1 MRGYD
6 LHTHSLCSDGT
17 LAPGDVARLAVARG
31 VRGFALT
38 DHDTTEGLE
47 QAREAAR
54 GRVVVL
60 AGCELSAEYGD
71 QPVHVLGIGFDPEEP
86 AFAAARGALRTE
98 RVRRAQR
105 IIDRLRELGASVPF
119 ERVRQLAAGGAIG
132 RPHIAD
138 AMIEAGVVS
147 TIEEA
152 FSERWIGTGGRAY
165 VQKEALSPV
174 EAVALIRGA
183 GGAAVLAHPAV
194 HAGARAV
201 PETVAREMAAEGLAA
216 IEIEHPEQ
224 PPEARARWR
233 ALADELGVGTTGGS
247 DDHGA
252 RSGYRLGCC
261 LTPEATIEALLAA
274 SPSANQSSQP

>member
-31 VRGFALT
+31 IAGIALT
-38 DHDTTEGLE
+38 DHDTTAGIEE
-47 QAREAAR
+47 ARDAAR

-86 AFAAARGALRTE
+86 AFAAARQALQSE
-98 RVRRAQR
+98 RVRRAKR
-105 IIDRLRELGASVPF
+105 MVDRLRDFGASVSF
-119 ERVRQLAAGGAIG
+119 ARVRQLAGDASIG
-132 RPHIAD
+132 RPHIAE

-152 FSERWIGTGGRAY
+152 FSPDWIGTGGRAY
-165 VQKEALSPV
+165 VQKEAVSPV
-174 EAVALIRGA
+174 RAVALIRGA

-201 PETVAREMAAEGLAA
+201 PEAVVREMAEEGLAA
-216 IEIEHPEQ
+216 IEVDHPEQ
-224 PPEARARWR
+224 PPKARARWR
-233 ALADELGVGTTGGS
+233 ALAGELGIETTGGS

-261 LTPEATIEALLAA
+261 LTPEATVEALLAA
-274 SPSANQSSQP
+274 SPSANQSRQP